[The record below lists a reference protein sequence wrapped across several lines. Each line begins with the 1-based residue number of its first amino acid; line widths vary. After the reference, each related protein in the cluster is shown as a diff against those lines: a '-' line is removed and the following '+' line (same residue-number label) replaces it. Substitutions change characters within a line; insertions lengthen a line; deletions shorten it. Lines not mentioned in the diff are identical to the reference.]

1 MFCLDRGL
9 LLDFRI
15 RQLQCFLT
23 LSEVLNYG
31 RASRALYLS
40 QPTLTFQIKS
50 LEEAFGV
57 KLFNRNRNSVS
68 LTDAGFVFRDY
79 ARTILKTVE
88 EAKQRLQG
96 VESRLHLRICCG
108 PVGQYVVLPALIRA
122 LARDYPGFD
131 LEVCELTTEQQIT
144 ALPSGEVD
152 ALLMIAALPIPGMR
166 FDPIRKESLVAIV
179 PRDPSFAQKRAI
191 SVYDL
196 RDRGIIASSLRD
208 CRFHQPFL
216 HTLLAPFGITPRMV
230 VAPYSCS
237 VQFAYVAAGEGI
249 AIGTESMMACTFP
262 NVVALPFHEEL
273 PKLQLGLSSMETN
286 DSEAL
291 QIFRQIVLDNELSFL
306 HSELLSQM
314 SPAPDPALS
323 ERQYKAV

>member
-1 MFCLDRGL
+1 
-9 LLDFRI
+9 LDFRI

-57 KLFNRNRNSVS
+57 RLFHRSRNSVC
-68 LTDAGFVFRDY
+68 LTEAGQAFRDY

-88 EAKQRLQG
+88 EAKLRLKG
-96 VESRLHLRICCG
+96 VESRLHLRVCCG
-108 PVGQYVVLPALIRA
+108 PVGQHVVLPGIIRS
-122 LARDYPGFD
+122 LARDYPGFE
-131 LEVCELTTEQQIT
+131 LEILELTTEQQIA

-152 ALLMIAALPIPGMR
+152 ALLMVGALPIPGMR
-166 FDPIRKESLVAIV
+166 FDPISKETLVAIV
-179 PRDPSFAQKRAI
+179 PRDSSLANKRAI

-196 RDRGIIASSLRD
+196 REKGIIASSLKD

-216 HTLLAPFGITPRMV
+216 HTLLAPFGITPRII

-262 NVVALPFHEEL
+262 NVVALPFKEEL
-273 PKLQLGLSSMETN
+273 PMLQLGLVAMESNNT
-286 DSEAL
+286 EAM

-306 HSELLSQM
+306 HSELMGQLH
-314 SPAPDPALS
+314 PATDRLGIA
-323 ERQYKAV
+323 KARYEAV